1 MAAKKIRE
9 PLCGCLLQH
18 ICFCTLPSS
27 RDGSLYRLSRFQSKF
42 SSHYTAC
49 KSCEKK
55 RKTLR
60 PLSFLD
66 QISGSVFGRDGVP
79 HTAAECVAHP
89 EDRDACHRVGGVLL
103 DLLEGADALE
113 LGDEVVVIVFHDC
126 SFDWL
131 ISII

>member
-1 MAAKKIRE
+1 MV
-9 PLCGCLLQH
+9 L
-18 ICFCTLPSS
+18 
-27 RDGSLYRLSRFQSKF
+27 
-42 SSHYTAC
+42 HYTILRLGVRVSAY
-49 KSCEKK
+49 SPTRSLLIIHVVNRAK
-55 RKTLR
+55 RER
-60 PLSFLD
+60 PCGLSPFLD

-113 LGDEVVVIVFHDC
+113 LGDEDVVIVFHDC

-131 ISII
+131 ISIIQLVNLASENSNPVWGLSLL